1 MDQRSNDFF
10 RQFRTQSG
18 GTIPIEIQPITGD
31 LVNWKDLVPD
41 IVAIDRLTDE
51 VFIFVFTIPHETELE
66 STHTEILNYYHQG
79 ITAMRRSFKSTV
91 NFFAVEIGTDITKIQ
106 PTNSK
111 LKDLQSKPFQ
121 DLDQGTPVP
130 HLKTLYT
137 NSTS

>member
-1 MDQRSNDFF
+1 M
-10 RQFRTQSG
+10 
-18 GTIPIEIQPITGD
+18 
-31 LVNWKDLVPD
+31 VNWKDLVPD

-91 NFFAVEIGTDITKIQ
+91 NFFAVEIGTDFTKIQ
-106 PTNSK
+106 LTNSK
-111 LKDLQSKPFQ
+111 LKDYQSKLFFQ
-121 DLDQGTPVP
+121 DLDQDMPVP